1 MVESIWFVIVL
12 ILLAAVSVA
21 LVLLLVLQADA
32 RDTGRETRTQ
42 YLAPNY
48 SQSAG
53 FRLTAY
59 PNNELVILQRLW
71 LIDES
76 IAALDYNIVPGRF
89 MTLFVS
95 KKGKMRFPE
104 NSEEETFESV
114 EQYDIDGVT
123 VTQNQKAG
131 RRGLVYW
138 TRGDFEY
145 LIYSREP
152 EMNMM
157 NGLAY
162 YFVYNTR
169 AENS

>member
-21 LVLLLVLQADA
+21 LVLMIVLHGDM
-32 RDTGRETRTQ
+32 RTSGRETRTQ
-42 YLAPNY
+42 YLTPNY
-48 SQSAG
+48 SHSAG

-59 PNNELVILQRLW
+59 PNNELVILQRYW

-76 IAALDYNIVPGRF
+76 IAALDYTIVPGRF
-89 MTLFVS
+89 MTLFIA
-95 KKGKMRFPE
+95 KQGRMRFPD
-104 NSEEETFESV
+104 NYYADAFESV
-114 EQYDIDGVT
+114 EQYTIDNLT
-123 VTQNQKAG
+123 VTQSQKAG
-131 RRGLVYW
+131 RRTAVYW
-138 TRGDFEY
+138 TRGGFEY
-145 LIYSREP
+145 LIYSEEP

-162 YFVYNTR
+162 YFVNNTR

>member
-21 LVLLLVLQADA
+21 LVLMIVLHNDVRAS
-32 RDTGRETRTQ
+32 GRETRTQ
-42 YLAPNY
+42 YLTPNY
-48 SQSAG
+48 SDSAG
-53 FRLTAY
+53 FRLSAY
-59 PNNELVILQRLW
+59 PNNELVILQRYW

-76 IAALDYNIVPGRF
+76 IAALDYTIVPGRF
-89 MTLFVS
+89 MTLFIA
-95 KKGKMRFPE
+95 KRGRMRFPD
-104 NSEEETFESV
+104 NYYADAFESV
-114 EQYDIDGVT
+114 EQYDIAGVT
-123 VTQNQKAG
+123 VTQSQKAG
-131 RRGLVYW
+131 RRTAVYW

-145 LIYSREP
+145 LIYSEEP

-162 YFVYNTR
+162 YFVNNTR